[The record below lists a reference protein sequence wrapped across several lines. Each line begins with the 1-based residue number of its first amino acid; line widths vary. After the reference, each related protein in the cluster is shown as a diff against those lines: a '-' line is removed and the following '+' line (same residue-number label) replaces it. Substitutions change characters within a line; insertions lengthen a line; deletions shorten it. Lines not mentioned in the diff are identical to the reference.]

1 MFGQAAK
8 RQFNGFDSQSS
19 SSGGFGTQSLSG
31 GVDTPF
37 GTSSQNQTQQ
47 TQQTQNQPGFG
58 QQSTFGT
65 STINGNS
72 SFGSL
77 GNASLNQSQSSFFNS
92 DVLSS
97 PVPNNSSN
105 VGIGGGPGPSYSL
118 SHSQSAYD
126 LRGAANGTGQGLAN
140 GPMREHSAPL
150 TPGFR
155 SSRGAPSWTSND
167 RRFVPSH
174 LSAIKQKSSF
184 YAGDRTPE
192 RSASFTRRASTSP
205 TMKSSLAKGGE
216 SPPSGVGGSSFGT
229 PKPSGTKKQT
239 HTITEEELP
248 PTQSIYDSRGSPFSA
263 ARRGNSAGSGMRR
276 SETFSSN
283 SSNHINNHINNNHTA
298 ARKTLRATASFNH
311 ASNTPRK
318 MALGND
324 GNLSVVVY
332 GFPQHLTPSIVS
344 HFSNFGE
351 ILENVE
357 PSDASFGLSTTPVKR
372 PPPGNRPPVFAG
384 RNWIKITYDNKAS
397 VIRALAEDGS
407 QFAGQYVIGCKPYT
421 PSQMRDF
428 DAISASMLDSHDAMD
443 LDSPIKPK
451 AKLETQ
457 QQQQQNKSL
466 YPNPSA
472 SSSDRTLPRTTS
484 LPALNGAKRLE
495 IRDGTNT
502 VFKQPSTKTITNPKV
517 KKTGLSEKTGWLSWT
532 AKRAEELIFGYEV

>member
-1 MFGQAAK
+1 MFGQTAK

-19 SSGGFGTQSLSG
+19 SSGGFGTNSTSSALGASTAG
-31 GVDTPF
+31 GFSTPTQQQQQQQPSF
-37 GTSSQNQTQQ
+37 GT
-47 TQQTQNQPGFG
+47 
-58 QQSTFGT
+58 QSTFGT
-65 STINGNS
+65 STINGNT

-77 GNASLNQSQSSFFNS
+77 GNASLTQSQSSFFNS
-92 DVLSS
+92 EVSA
-97 PVPNNSSN
+97 PAN
-105 VGIGGGPGPSYSL
+105 GL

-126 LRGAANGTGQGLAN
+126 LRGASQNGSYGNQ
-140 GPMREHSAPL
+140 MREHSAPL

-192 RSASFTRRASTSP
+192 RSASFSRRASTSP

-248 PTQSIYDSRGSPFSA
+248 PTQSIYDSRGSPFGA
-263 ARRGNSAGSGMRR
+263 TRRGGSSGSAMRR
-276 SETFSSN
+276 SETFS
-283 SSNHINNHINNNHTA
+283 NNTA
-298 ARKTLRATASFNH
+298 PRKTLRATASFNH
-311 ASNTPRK
+311 ANTPRK
-318 MALGND
+318 IALGND

-332 GFPQHLTPSIVS
+332 GFPQHLTPTIVS

-372 PPPGNRPPVFAG
+372 PPQGHRPPVFAG

-397 VIRALAEDGS
+397 VIRALAEDGT

-421 PSQMRDF
+421 PSQQRDF
-428 DAISASMLDSHDAMD
+428 DAISASMLDNNDAMD
-443 LDSPIKPK
+443 MDFQDSPSKPP
-451 AKLETQ
+451 T
-457 QQQQQNKSL
+457 KSAL
-466 YPNPSA
+466 YPNPSER
-472 SSSDRTLPRTTS
+472 SLPRTTS
-484 LPALNGAKRLE
+484 MPALNGAKRLE

-502 VFKQPSTKTITNPKV
+502 VFKTPSTKTITNPKV